1 GCAWIARRPPSGIAL
16 SALEK
21 ISVNA
26 CSSRIG
32 STRTSGSAAAK
43 LSVGSTRCW
52 RSNSEKPP
60 SAPSTSA
67 RTLSRSGRNGAGRE
81 NASRC
86 AILRSRRSTCSMM
99 ACNCSR
105 AAGGGASTRRWA
117 SWAAAGRLASGF
129 RSPWATAAAICPIE
143 ASFSDC
149 TSCARDWRD
158 SSAIRAVARGQG
170 RLQAAHE
177 VVPRGKVCRLALPG
191 VVEFERVSR
200 DGTDVPVDLAHAIR
214 ELRFFRRKARRPPFE
229 PVAHDLLGEREL
241 LLGGGISA
249 QVAPDHL
256 GLVEHGVFHF
266 RVRPRVGQALTERLE
281 RAALQRVTANRLDP
295 DEQRGDH
302 RERDPKQQLA
312 LEGHDGLAAP
322 RARRGGTVP
331 GISHM
336 T

>member
-1 GCAWIARRPPSGIAL
+1 MIEVARAHDGHRLPQLVERADQASGDEPRAREARHQGEKDHRPEHASLRLDDAL
-16 SALEK
+16 HLGE
-21 ISVNA
+21 
-26 CSSRIG
+26 G
-32 STRTSGSAAAK
+32 SLDA
-43 LSVGSTRCW
+43 
-52 RSNSEKPP
+52 E
-60 SAPSTSA
+60 
-67 RTLSRSGRNGAGRE
+67 
-81 NASRC
+81 
-86 AILRSRRSTCSMM
+86 
-99 ACNCSR
+99 
-105 AAGGGASTRRWA
+105 
-117 SWAAAGRLASGF
+117 LASLAIDLAVH
-129 RSPWATAAAICPIE
+129 RS
-143 ASFSDC
+143 
-149 TSCARDWRD
+149 
-158 SSAIRAVARGQG
+158 QG
-170 RLQAAHE
+170 RLQALQE
-177 VVPRGKVCRLALPG
+177 LVPRGEVCRLALPG
-191 VVEFERVSR
+191 VVEFEHVSR
-200 DGTDVPVDLAHAIR
+200 DGTDVPFDLAHAIR

-229 PVAHDLLGEREL
+229 PVAHHLLGEREL

-302 RERDPKQQLA
+302 HEREPEQQLA